1 MIRHVSAVAIALC
14 LNGVTLSAQTMEPQ
28 SSELTVRIASATV
41 HKSPSVGSPVIGK
54 AQRGTVL
61 PIRRNLG
68 SWVEVPWS
76 ESENGVAF
84 LHVNSG
90 SIAHHG
96 APYPNPLAAPAPAAS
111 ASAPLL
117 APSAGAQPAATVV
130 EPGSR
135 RQMYISVPSHIFGV
149 GGRMNGSMAGFGVT
163 ARRWWGNL
171 GLQLDVSRSMLSRV
185 DGPGELRSTQFA
197 PSVLYSL
204 PDGVS
209 NVLWVRPYVGGGAG
223 IYRATV
229 GPALATSIA
238 ENQLG
243 FQTFGGGE
251 VTFSGAPQ
259 FSLSGDIA
267 YRWARTP
274 LAGFEPDKIGYSL
287 SGHWYVK

>member
-1 MIRHVSAVAIALC
+1 MIRRVSAVVIALF
-14 LNGVTLSAQTMEPQ
+14 LNGITLHAQTTGPQ
-28 SSELTVRIASATV
+28 GPEITVNIASASV
-41 HKSPSVGSPVIGK
+41 HRSPSVGSPVVGK

-61 PIRRNLG
+61 AITRNLG

-96 APYPNPLAAPAPAAS
+96 APFPNPLAAPAPAMS
-111 ASAPLL
+111 ASAPLTG
-117 APSAGAQPAATVV
+117 ASASAEQVAGVV

-135 RQMYISVPSHIFGV
+135 RQVYVSLPSHIFGL
-149 GGRMNGSMAGFGVT
+149 GGRMSGSVHGFGVS
-163 ARRWWGNL
+163 ARKWWGNTAV
-171 GLQLDVSRSMLSRV
+171 QFEVSRSMLGRA
-185 DGPGELRSTQFA
+185 DGPGELRATQFA
-197 PSVLYSL
+197 PSVLYAL
-204 PDGVS
+204 PDAIS
-209 NVLWVRPYVGGGAG
+209 NALWLRPYVGGGAS

-229 GPALATSIA
+229 GPALATSTT
-238 ENQLG
+238 EQRTG

-251 VTFSGAPQ
+251 VTFSGVPQ
-259 FSLSGDIA
+259 FSLSADIG
-267 YRWARTP
+267 YRWRRTP